1 MLSEELS
8 VLASCLRGLIT
19 FMQRGLYCCTTHIRK
34 KVHVIK
40 KEIKS
45 LYVINNVAFIS
56 RS

>member
-1 MLSEELS
+1 MLSKELS

-19 FMQRGLYCCTTHIRK
+19 FMQRDLYCCTTRIRK
-34 KVHVIK
+34 KTSRHK